1 MHIIATQRKIV
12 LFFPT
17 IIIIHLFGIPLD
29 VCYLSPHGRAVVF
42 PTLDVMTA

>member
-1 MHIIATQRKIV
+1 MMHIIATQRKIV

-17 IIIIHLFGIPLD
+17 IIIHLFAVPLD